1 MAWNRLSHHIVCLFI
16 TLSMGASPAVYAVA
30 YAVDSPNVIA
40 PPPPEPPA
48 GGFPIDFVSGAS
60 LTVGPLGSL
69 TTTVPIINFIGGG
82 TITNAGTLTTNSLA
96 AEMITG
102 TTTGTTITNTGT
114 MYHPTRVINLNAY
127 SGNPNITIIN
137 SGLISGDIRFTNTF
151 NSTLIFNGGTVNGAI
166 TQYAG
171 GGGGSVTINIDNT
184 FTLGGTVNVY
194 APSTMAVVNNDTT
207 FTANHSINGL
217 SFLETNV
224 NTTMNLGAALTS
236 TSLINQGTLNLNIG
250 ASLIGTSLTN
260 IGTLNLNGG
269 TIAPPT
275 GGSGTVNINNN
286 FTTNNTITGQTITVH
301 SPAVFNVNHSI
312 INTPELTIN
321 EGATINL
328 SESLINA
335 DLTNN
340 GTLNLN
346 VDAGINQNFRG
357 TGTLN
362 VNANF
367 TTASSINGGQ
377 TINVIPTKVFEIRN
391 PINYTSFV
399 NNGQVLLNIGG
410 TLSGGMNSTN
420 MASIF
425 SINTQ
430 TTTNGA
436 ITNVGFINVN
446 NMPFTIVHPVTGFN
460 TLTLT
465 LGANSPLVLNAG
477 GSLSSITAG
486 TGVMLNNNTLTIN
499 SGRIKSNIM
508 GTTGSS
514 LILNTDFETEGNL
527 TSIQTIALA
536 NPYTF
541 TINPGNTVSGGTNYN
556 NNGTVLISGGTFNAP
571 AITNAGIVTLNTGI
585 LATSTITGGILNING
600 GSTGTIS
607 GTSTVNIG
615 GDFTSSA
622 PITSSATNVNQA
634 IFTANNALNS
644 GLLTVGATATMNLNA
659 LNTGNVLNNGILNLN
674 PGSGITGTGTLTNN
688 ELVSIG
694 AGTSTINLYNNNGTT
709 LISGGTLN
717 VRNTFTYNNNGTTLI
732 SGGTLNAPAIT
743 NAGIVTLNTGIL
755 ATSTITGGIL
765 NINGGSTGTIS
776 GTSTVNIGGDF
787 TSSAPITSSATNVN
801 QAIFTAN
808 NALNSGLLTVGATAT
823 MNLNALN
830 TGNVLNNGLL
840 SLNPGSN
847 ITGTLTNNGQLPVG
861 TSAPTITGAFVQNSG
876 GVLST
881 TIGDRTVHGYITA
894 GAPSSLAGTVQ
905 VNIVNAASIPTSALF
920 TIVSAPAGLTVLN
933 PLLNAPSSTLLTFS
947 PYITPTSYQLI
958 AERTLLSSPLFGSG
972 LGVAGALEQIRASGT
987 ATPNQVT
994 ILNKLDTLS
1003 TADAVHLALL
1013 QLSPET
1019 NGGTLLCTQEIN
1031 ELAFL
1036 KITRGLHSMRAQN
1049 HYTERTGYS
1058 AGDIAD
1064 GRGSYGPLG
1073 FVTNTTV
1080 KEKNGIPGFNAL
1092 GTGIG
1097 FAGDI
1102 PVTGGGPFCGSPFLT
1117 KVGGG
1122 VTYAGTRLKN
1132 NPNVMDSNITS
1143 WQGILYGAVDYNL
1156 FFLDAVV
1163 GFATNHY
1170 LNTRHTFL
1178 GQNARGNFYGEQR
1191 TSLVNMGLNLP
1202 MGNLEVSPYFSVRNG
1217 RITQNQYIETGA
1229 PGENLS
1235 ISRRT
1240 ASIQQG
1246 GGGVK
1251 FFDVSQAEDFLPEV
1265 HLLFLTELRS
1275 PNLSSTAVFVEGSPS
1290 FLTVGTPLAKNSIV
1304 FGFSAS
1310 GIVTPGLTV
1319 TLSYDLESRTNF
1331 WGNFGSIR
1339 VRWMF

>member
-1 MAWNRLSHHIVCLFI
+1 MAWNRLSHHIACLFI
-16 TLSMGASPAVYAVA
+16 MLSMGASPICAATEYMVNG
-30 YAVDSPNVIA
+30 PNSIVPA
-40 PPPPEPPA
+40 PPEPPQ
-48 GGFPIDFVSGAS
+48 GGFPIDFSAGAK
-60 LTVGPLGSL
+60 LIVGIQGSL
-69 TTTVPIINFIGGG
+69 TTTVPIISFEGGG
-82 TITNAGTLTTNSLA
+82 TITNEGTLMTGSNTPMIIGTTSVASITNS
-96 AEMITG
+96 G
-102 TTTGTTITNTGT
+102 TMHNPSGVISLRGFGDNNGNLTIT
-114 MYHPTRVINLNAY
+114 
-127 SGNPNITIIN
+127 N
-137 SGLISGDIRFTNTF
+137 SGLIFGDIGFGASL
-151 NSTLIFNGGTVNGAI
+151 NSTLELNGGTINGAI
-166 TQYAG
+166 SQYPSNFP
-171 GGGGSVTINIDNT
+171 GSVDININNT

-194 APSTMAVVNNDTT
+194 PPSSMAVVNQDTI

-217 SFLETNV
+217 SLLKTNV

-250 ASLIGTSLTN
+250 ASLTGSLLIN
-260 IGTLNLNGG
+260 NGTLNLHGG
-269 TIAPPT
+269 TISPPT
-275 GGSGTVNINNN
+275 GGSGIVNINNN
-286 FTTNNTITGQTITVH
+286 FTTNNTITGQTIRVN

-312 INTPELTIN
+312 ISTPELKIN
-321 EGATINL
+321 EGATVNL
-328 SESLINA
+328 SETLTNA
-335 DLTNN
+335 ALTNN

-346 VDAGINQNFRG
+346 VNAGIDQNFTG

-377 TINVIPTKVFEIRN
+377 TINVIHGKVFDIEN

-399 NNGQVLLNIGG
+399 NNGTVDLNVGG

-420 MASIF
+420 TDSIF
-425 SINTQ
+425 NINTQ

-436 ITNVGFINVN
+436 ITNVGAINVN
-446 NMPFTIVHPVTGFN
+446 NIPFTIVHPVTGFN

-465 LGANSPLVLNAG
+465 DANASQLFLNAG

-486 TGVMLNNNTLTIN
+486 TGVRLNSRSLTIN
-499 SGRIKSNIM
+499 SGSIKSNIT
-508 GTTGSS
+508 GTAASS

-527 TSIQTIALA
+527 TNIQTITLA

-541 TINPGNTVSGGTNYN
+541 TINQGNSVSGTGNYN
-556 NNGTVLISGGTFNAP
+556 NNGTTLISGGTLNAP
-571 AITNAGIVTLNTGI
+571 AITNAGIVTLNAGI

-615 GDFTSSA
+615 DDFTSSA
-622 PITSSATNVNQA
+622 PITSSATNVINQA

-659 LNTGNVLNNGILNLN
+659 LNTGDVLNNGILNLN
-674 PGSGITGTGTLTNN
+674 PGSGIIGTLTNN

-694 AGTSTINLYNNNGTT
+694 AGTSTIDL
-709 LISGGTLN
+709 
-717 VRNTFTYNNNGTTLI
+717 YNNNGTTLI

-743 NAGIVTLNTGIL
+743 NAGIVTLNAGIL

-776 GTSTVNIGGDF
+776 GTSTVNIGDDF
-787 TSSAPITSSATNVN
+787 TSSAPITSSATNVIN

-958 AERTLLSSPLFGSG
+958 AERTLLSNPLFGSG

-1013 QLSPET
+1013 KLSPET

-1339 VRWMF
+1339 VRCMF